1 MLTARQRMVRG
12 YGFAIFEDGT
22 RRFNSVGHSY
32 HEDIKAY
39 AAANFGKD
47 KIDGALST
55 ERITEN
61 EYQETLS
68 LIGTDQANEWSG
80 I

>member
-22 RRFNSVGHSY
+22 RKFDSIGHSF
-32 HEDIKAY
+32 HEDVKSY

-47 KIDGALST
+47 KIDLALST

-61 EYQETLS
+61 EYLETLA
-68 LIGTDQANEWSG
+68 LVGTDQANEWFD

>member
-1 MLTARQRMVRG
+1 MVRG

-22 RRFNSVGHSY
+22 RKFDSIGHNF
-32 HEDIKAY
+32 HEDVKAY
-39 AAANFGKD
+39 AAANFGKE
-47 KIDGALST
+47 KIDGALTT

-61 EYQETLS
+61 EYLETLS
-68 LIGTDQANEWSG
+68 LVGTDEANEWFG

>member
-22 RRFNSVGHSY
+22 RKFNSIGHSF
-32 HEDIKAY
+32 HLDIKSY

-47 KIDGALST
+47 KIDFALST
-55 ERITEN
+55 ERITED
-61 EYQETLS
+61 EYQETLA
-68 LIGTDQANEWSG
+68 LVGTDQANEWFN